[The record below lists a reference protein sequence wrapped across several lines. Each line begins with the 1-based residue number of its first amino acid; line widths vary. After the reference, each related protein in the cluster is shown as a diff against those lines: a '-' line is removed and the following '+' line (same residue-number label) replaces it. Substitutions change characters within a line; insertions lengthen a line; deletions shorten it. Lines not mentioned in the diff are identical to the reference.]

1 LCGFRR
7 LGKRIGRKFS
17 AEKWGL
23 PSQSFGVT
31 MTGSGREARARRECA
46 MNFFA
51 ENGWLG
57 WIIIGGIA
65 GAVGKFLM
73 PGKDPGGIVVTILL
87 GIAGAFLM
95 GMLGGITGWYQAGDG
110 PDFIAAVLGSIVLL
124 GVYRLIKKNQGGGTA

>member
-1 LCGFRR
+1 M
-7 LGKRIGRKFS
+7 S
-17 AEKWGL
+17 
-23 PSQSFGVT
+23 
-31 MTGSGREARARRECA
+31 
-46 MNFFA
+46 FFA

-65 GAVGKFLM
+65 GAVGKFIM

-95 GMLGGITGWYQAGDG
+95 GMLGGITGWYRAGEG
-110 PDFIAAVLGSIVLL
+110 PDFIAAVLGSVILL